1 MIRLFRVAIP
11 TSIFVLLLSEVVL
24 LTFCYVV
31 TTYWLLPVAPS
42 IFLWYDNGLA
52 RILIVVAS
60 ILAGLHFLD
69 LYSDIRSISSVALV
83 LEIGQ
88 ALGFAFL
95 VQALVAY
102 LNKDWML
109 PRWIM
114 IWASVLALISL
125 AAWRLIYE
133 MFFLRAFGAQRVLFL
148 GFSPMV
154 QEIARY
160 LAGHPE
166 AGFTNL
172 GYLDDTAERG
182 TLLEGAEVLGKV
194 EDLARIAAGTRP
206 DRIIVGMTERRARM
220 PLETLLD
227 LRFSGILIEDAG
239 LAYENA
245 SGRISMKELHPAQFI
260 FSSALGPTR
269 RGVLAKSILSPVLA
283 LAGAILTL
291 PVVLIA
297 AVAIKLTSRGPV
309 LYRQTRVGLNGVPFT
324 LYKFRSMVADA
335 EGTTGAV
342 WATRDDPRVTAI
354 GRWLRKLRIDELP
367 QLWNV
372 LAGEMS
378 LVGPRPERPE
388 FVQAFSEKIPYYRQR
403 HCVRPGIT
411 GWAQINHK
419 YGDTV
424 EDTIIK
430 LEYDLYYIKHISLSL
445 DGFII
450 FQTLKTMLRLRGAQ

>member
-1 MIRLFRVAIP
+1 
-11 TSIFVLLLSEVVL
+11 
-24 LTFCYVV
+24 
-31 TTYWLLPVAPS
+31 
-42 IFLWYDNGLA
+42 
-52 RILIVVAS
+52 
-60 ILAGLHFLD
+60 
-69 LYSDIRSISSVALV
+69 
-83 LEIGQ
+83 
-88 ALGFAFL
+88 
-95 VQALVAY
+95 
-102 LNKDWML
+102 
-109 PRWIM
+109 
-114 IWASVLALISL
+114 
-125 AAWRLIYE
+125 
-133 MFFLRAFGAQRVLFL
+133 VLFL